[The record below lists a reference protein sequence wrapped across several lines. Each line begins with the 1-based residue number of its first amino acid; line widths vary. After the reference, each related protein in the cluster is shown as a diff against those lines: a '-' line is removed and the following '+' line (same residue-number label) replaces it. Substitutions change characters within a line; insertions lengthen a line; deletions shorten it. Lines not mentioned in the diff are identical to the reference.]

1 MLSSV
6 IQLFREYMGTGLIVG
21 WFLISVGYLL
31 VTEKRKHLRILF
43 VYVPIILLLIY
54 FNPLFAN
61 LIYDIIG
68 NEIYYRIIW
77 LIPITAVI
85 AYAMIQIYE
94 KVKGKI
100 KIGFVVVGSL
110 LTIVSGTYIYDN
122 VYFSKAE
129 NIYHIPQ
136 DVVDICDSIKVEG
149 REVMAVFPIEMLQ
162 YVRQYSSLIC
172 MPYGRDIVVTKWKVQ
187 HELFDAMEAPVVE
200 AKTVA
205 ELAKADGCHYVILS
219 SEKEMKGTLLDYDYE
234 LFDTI
239 GEYHVYLDTTIYIGL
254 FD

>member
-1 MLSSV
+1 MSNV

-21 WFLISVGYLL
+21 WFLVSMGYLL
-31 VTEKRKHLRILF
+31 LTEKRKHLRILF
-43 VYVPIILLLIY
+43 VYVPIILLLFY

-61 LIYDIIG
+61 VIYGIIG

-77 LIPITAVI
+77 LIPITTVI

-94 KVKGKI
+94 KAKGKL
-100 KIGFVVVGSL
+100 KICFVVIGSFL
-110 LTIVSGTYIYDN
+110 IVISGTYVYNNIY
-122 VYFSKAE
+122 YTKAD

-136 DVVDICDSIKVEG
+136 EVVEICDSIKVEG

-162 YVRQYSSLIC
+162 YVRQYSPVIC
-172 MPYGRDIVVTKWKVQ
+172 MPYGRDIVVTKWKVT
-187 HELFDAMEAPVVE
+187 HELFDAMEAPVID
-200 AKTVA
+200 AKAVA

-219 SEKEMKGTLLDYDYE
+219 SEKEIKGTLLDYDYE
-234 LFDTI
+234 LFDTV
-239 GEYHVYLDTTIYIGL
+239 GDYLVYYDTTMYKGL